1 MNATPHSSG
10 AGQNPAPAKK
20 NQVLF
25 VASSDDFEPMA
36 RAWLKDFP
44 TVQFIPSPPP
54 ETIIDGI
61 PELKPVLVLLDGRG
75 QSNKTLEWAQTLKM
89 AFPVPLVVFYDST
102 STLEFTILKKN
113 GADSLLHLYY
123 DSEFIVDKLL
133 ELVNLDDDS
142 APPIGLLNPVAVE
155 DLTTEVDLNFDVYV
169 HLPGNQKS
177 ILVRRK
183 GAALDQ
189 KLIDKVKSSH
199 QNVYFKKSQIKL
211 FMEYSRTAITL
222 KNSNELVGV
231 TDKILRIRQKIQEI
245 ISEFFDFESKDMKA
259 GRVILENCEK
269 ILEEFE
275 IKKWDSPQKAVR
287 NMVLFTGRERTYYND
302 DMTLCVLA
310 AGLGFLL
317 DKKPEEIHD
326 LAFAGLLH
334 NVGIASMAHP
344 ILQPDLKTM
353 NPNDKQEYITYPDRS
368 VNKIKT
374 KKMALSPTVSE
385 LISQHRESLSGG
397 GFPKG
402 DTSDFHHPLSRIM
415 QFAFILMDLTQLEH
429 NKARHTLKGA
439 FAHLH
444 EQMLAGNNLVDATI
458 LLTLKKK
465 IDSLS

>member
-1 MNATPHSSG
+1 MSATENPPG
-10 AGQNPAPAKK
+10 ASPAKK

-25 VASSDDFEPMA
+25 VASRDDFEPMA
-36 RAWLKDFP
+36 RTWLKDFP
-44 TVQFIPSPPP
+44 AVQFAPSPPL
-54 ETIIDGI
+54 
-61 PELKPVLVLLDGRG
+61 ELLIEDPPKDLTPVLILLDGRG
-75 QSNKTLEWAQTLKM
+75 ESQKTLEWAQGLKM
-89 AFPVPLVVFYDST
+89 AFPVPLVVFYDS
-102 STLEFTILKKN
+102 SSNLEFSVLKKN

-123 DSEFIVDKLL
+123 DSEFIVDRLL

-142 APPIGLLNPVAVE
+142 SPPIGLLNALAVE

-183 GAALDQ
+183 GSALDQ

-199 QNVYFKKSQIKL
+199 QNVYFKKSQLKL
-211 FMEYSRTAITL
+211 FMEYSRTSLTL
-222 KNSNELVGV
+222 KNSSELVGV
-231 TDKILRIRQKIQEI
+231 TDKIIRIRQRIQEI
-245 ISEFFDFESKDMKA
+245 ISEFFDFETKDMKA

-275 IKKWDSPQKAVR
+275 IKKWDSPQKAFR

-302 DMTLCVLA
+302 DMTMCVLA

-326 LAFAGLLH
+326 LALAGLLH
-334 NVGIASMAHP
+334 NVGIASMANP
-344 ILQPDLKTM
+344 VLQPDLATM
-353 NPNDKQEYITYPDRS
+353 NPRDKQEYITYPERS

-385 LISQHRESLSGG
+385 LISQHRERLTGG

-402 DTSDFHHPLSRIM
+402 DTSDFHHALSRIM
-415 QFAFILMDLTQLEH
+415 QLAFILMDLTQLEH
-429 NKARHTLKGA
+429 SKARHTLKGA
-439 FAHLH
+439 FAYLH
-444 EQMLAGNNLVDATI
+444 EQMMAGNILVDGTI
-458 LLTLKKK
+458 LMNLKKK